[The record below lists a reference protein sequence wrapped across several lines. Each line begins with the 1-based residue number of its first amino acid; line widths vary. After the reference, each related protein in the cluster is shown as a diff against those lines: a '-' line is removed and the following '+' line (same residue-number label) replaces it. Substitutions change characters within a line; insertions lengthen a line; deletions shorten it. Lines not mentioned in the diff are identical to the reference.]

1 MNKKTIERF
10 YQRAKRVLTKETDLP
25 DFLTYHLT
33 VDLEQPAASVEMVK
47 NCYSACDLALPSW
60 LASHFS
66 KGLKSNPRRFVK
78 AANGYRLEGKRREKI
93 ALALSIV
100 GGDLQTSAALERLEL
115 LVPDGPKRDFLQ
127 ETIKCFSAGANRA
140 AVVMCWNLT
149 LHHLQDHVLAHASA
163 SFAQALAANTDTR
176 VKIKSI
182 AKHDDFTEMPE
193 GKFLEFCRVA
203 KIVTSS
209 MYTKLKSRLDDRN
222 SAAHPS
228 GVITT
233 PKFAE
238 AYIEDMV
245 ENVIRK
251 FSV

>member
-1 MNKKTIERF
+1 MSKTTERF

-25 DFLTYHLT
+25 DFFVYHLT
-33 VDLEQPAASVEMVK
+33 IDVEQPAATVQMVRD
-47 NCYSACDLALPSW
+47 CYSACDLAIPSW

-66 KGLKSNPRRFVK
+66 NGLKSSPRRFIK
-78 AANGYRLEGKRREKI
+78 STNGYRLEGKRREQI
-93 ALALSIV
+93 ALALGVS
-100 GGDLQTSAALERLEL
+100 GGDLQTSAALERLES
-115 LVPDGPKRDFLQ
+115 LVRGGPKRDFLH

-149 LHHLQDHVLAHASA
+149 LHHLQDHVLAHATA

-176 VKIKSI
+176 VKIKSV
-182 AKHDDFTEMPE
+182 AKHEDSTEMPE

-203 KIVTSS
+203 KILTSS
-209 MYTKLKSRLDDRN
+209 MYNKLKGRLDDRN
-222 SAAHPS
+222 GAAHPS
-228 GVITT
+228 GVTTT

-251 FSV
+251 FPM

>member
-1 MNKKTIERF
+1 MERF
-10 YQRAKRVLTKETDLP
+10 YRRARKALTKETELP
-25 DFLTYHLT
+25 DFFVYHLT
-33 VDLEQPAASVEMVK
+33 VELEQPAATVQVVK
-47 NCYSACDLALPSW
+47 DCYAACDLAIPSW

-66 KGLKSNPRRFVK
+66 NGLKSSPRRFIK
-78 AANGYRLEGKRREKI
+78 SANGYRLEGKRREKI
-93 ALALSIV
+93 ALALGVAS
-100 GGDLQTSAALERLEL
+100 GDVQTSATLERLEA

-127 ETIKCFSAGANRA
+127 ETIKCFYAGANRA

-149 LHHLQDHVLAHASA
+149 LHHLQDHVLTHAGA

-176 VKIKSI
+176 VKIKSVT
-182 AKHDDFTEMPE
+182 KHDDFTEMPE

-209 MYTKLKSRLDDRN
+209 MYNKLRGRLDDRN
-222 SAAHPS
+222 GAAHPS
-228 GVITT
+228 GVTTT

-251 FSV
+251 FPG